1 MRRGK
6 WLAQRAKWLAILL
19 LLLSTG
25 LGFHTGEASPAAPYL
40 PPAAIQGAGPRSP
53 YVNEEVQTSGALTGF
68 FEGHAPTD
76 FDGFFLQDPVGDGD
90 PATSDAIFVASDATL
105 IPHFEPGDWITVT
118 GVVEEFSE
126 TEGADCAGEACL
138 TRVRVDP
145 TAENAIQV
153 GAAISLPAALPLTP
167 PGDPDA
173 AAIYWESLEGMRV
186 THPATATV
194 VGPTRANTM
203 WVIAGAAGLE
213 RVMHAGPHT
222 GHPVAVRHYERH
234 GLIDGQLPPG
244 LIVGSTVRNVA
255 GPLGFTAGAYTILT
269 QAGDPWEVVARAAAP
284 PTLPTW
290 PAPEPGEFSAATFHL
305 QALHDPQSVRL
316 TKVVTTV
323 MGLGCPSLIA
333 LQEIRAAAIIT
344 PLQTALADAGYAYE
358 AAYAPPDANGEA
370 TTLLWRPDQVTDV
383 TWSAEYQSCSPHGS
397 PEAAAYDDHCADA
410 GADLLPLFARRPLVL
425 TGTLTYERAQTR
437 FAALAAHL
445 PAGDDPAVA
454 RRRQAQAAFLA
465 DLGRQMAISRT
476 RHVMLLGDLGVSD
489 LGELPAIS
497 TGHAITQMLN
507 AWEIVPAAERY
518 TEIERGIAQA
528 RAHILL
534 SPPLFYQLQAA
545 APLHVNADFPDSYAP
560 DQPTMWGASDHD
572 PLAATFDITEL
583 LPHLQ
588 LTKAVTPTENV
599 APRTLV
605 TYTLALSNTGV
616 VTAYDIHLRDALP
629 ANVNF
634 SAWVQHSADVSATTA
649 TRVLTWTGDLPP
661 MRGHRWVFTTRLRDE
676 ANLTLQM
683 PIPNTAT
690 FDSANGGAGEATAIF
705 HVGERLHWAY
715 LPLLLRDLVLLDI
728 RRTTP
733 WYTSAEVPPQL
744 ATLGADRQI
753 RDATSERGSDDPL
766 GANLTGEPCMPR
778 CTR

>member
-1 MRRGK
+1 MWRGQ
-6 WLAQRAKWLAILL
+6 WLAQRGTWLAILL
-19 LLLSTG
+19 LLLSAG
-25 LGFHTGEASPAAPYL
+25 ACPHTGEASPAAPYL
-40 PPAAIQGAGPRSP
+40 QPAEIQGDGPRSP
-53 YVNEEVQTSGALTGF
+53 HINEAVQTSGALTGF

-90 PATSDAIFVASDATL
+90 PAASDAIFVAYDATL
-105 IPHFEPGDWITVT
+105 IPHFGPGDRITVT

-126 TEGADCAGEACL
+126 AEGANCAGDACL

-145 TAENAIQV
+145 TAEDALHV
-153 GAAISLPAALPLTP
+153 GTAISLPAALPLAP

-194 VGPTRANTM
+194 VGPTRSNTL

-213 RVMHAGPHT
+213 RVMHDGPHT
-222 GHPVAVRHYERH
+222 GRPVGVRHYERY
-234 GLIDGQLPPG
+234 GLIDGQRPPG
-244 LIVGSTVRNVA
+244 LLTGSTVRNVA

-269 QAGDPWEVVARAAAP
+269 QAGDPWEVVERAVAP
-284 PTLPTW
+284 TTPPTW

-305 QALHDPQSVRL
+305 QQLHDPQSVRL

-323 MGLGCPSLIA
+323 MGLGCPSLLA
-333 LQEIRAAAIIT
+333 LQEIRAEAVIT
-344 PLQTALADAGYAYE
+344 PLRAALANAGC
-358 AAYAPPDANGEA
+358 AYASAHALPDANGEA
-370 TTLLWRPDQVTDV
+370 TALLWRPDQVSDV
-383 TWSAEYQSCSPHGS
+383 TWSADYQSCSPNGS
-397 PEAAAYDDHCADA
+397 PDAAAYDDDCADA

-445 PAGDDPAVA
+445 PAGDDPAVDQ
-454 RRRQAQAAFLA
+454 RRQAQAAFLA
-465 DLGRQMAISRT
+465 NLGRQIAISRT
-476 RHVMLLGDLGVSD
+476 RNVMLLGDLGVSD
-489 LGELPAIS
+489 LQALPALS

-545 APLHVNADFPDSYAP
+545 APLHANADFPAGYDA
-560 DQPTMWGASDHD
+560 DAPTMWGAADHD
-572 PLAATFDITEL
+572 PLAATLDITEL

-616 VTAYDIHLRDALP
+616 VTAYDVHLRDALP
-629 ANVNF
+629 GNVNF
-634 SAWVQHSADVSATTA
+634 GAWVQRAADVSATTA

-661 MRGHRWVFTTRLRDE
+661 MRGHRWVFTARLRDE
-676 ANLTLQM
+676 AHLTLQM

-690 FDSANGGAGEATAIF
+690 FNSANGGAGEATATF

-715 LPLLLRDLVLLDI
+715 LPVLLRDQV
-728 RRTTP
+728 
-733 WYTSAEVPPQL
+733 Q
-744 ATLGADRQI
+744 DR
-753 RDATSERGSDDPL
+753 
-766 GANLTGEPCMPR
+766 
-778 CTR
+778 